1 LSNKQP
7 WLKSMENGGLG
18 EARAKAFLLERF
30 WVLERSVDIQ
40 GADYLIQRRLTSL
53 NFMDKEPPKLG
64 VVQVKF
70 IQDGATYVSI
80 NKDYVCNTKSIPY
93 EEFFLLVFSGQEDK
107 ARSFLFSTRDIIEN
121 FKEKVDSDY
130 NTFVMR
136 GENIQLYKNFE
147 IINKSI
153 SLNKIEHALKKSSF
167 VNNRIFLSATNYI
180 KLSPEQIDHDYLL
193 PLDNGYSDL
202 QLEFFKNKKSLQ
214 KTLFNIEEVT
224 ESIVA
229 ILNSTDPEEAFR
241 IYEDVISDYIGG
253 TWGTAI
259 SFSID
264 CFDDEE
270 FIEAVKN
277 HKNRLLALRKLGLE
291 NSFLALLQIFENSV
305 ITQTA
310 QLNLCETDNIEVTT
324 QYNSATLED
333 ISISVVKS
341 DYTGKCPYVSRTEIG
356 IQVIHFNPWSWLS
369 SEIISGKKQIP
380 NKSSELENLYRNSS
394 WLFRRFFQVELE
406 KLLIGEELIA
416 PWMRH
421 D

>member
-1 LSNKQP
+1 MSDKQP

-40 GADYLIQRRLTSL
+40 GADYLIQRRITSL

-70 IQDGATYVSI
+70 IQDGATYVNI
-80 NKDYVCNTKSIPY
+80 NKSFICNTKGVPY

-107 ARSFLFSTRDIIEN
+107 ARSFLFSSQDIIEN
-121 FKEKVDSDY
+121 FKEKEDR
-130 NTFVMR
+130 NHNIFVMQ
-136 GENIQLYKNFE
+136 GEKILNSKNFE

-153 SLNKIEHALKKSSF
+153 SLNKIEYALKKSSF

-180 KLSPEQIDHDYLL
+180 KLTPEQIDHDYLL

-202 QLEFFKNKKSLQ
+202 QSEFFKNKKSLQ

-224 ESIVA
+224 ENMVA
-229 ILNSTDPEEAFR
+229 ILNATDPEEAFR
-241 IYEDVISDYIGG
+241 IYEDVISDYIGE

-270 FIEAVKN
+270 FLEAVKN
-277 HKNRLLALRKLGLE
+277 HKARLSALRKLGLE
-291 NSFLALLQIFENSV
+291 NSFFALLQIFENTV
-305 ITQTA
+305 ISQTS
-310 QLNLCETDNIEVTT
+310 LLSLCETDNIEVTT
-324 QYNSATLED
+324 QYDPDTLED
-333 ISISVVKS
+333 VSITVIKS
-341 DYTGKCPYVSRTEIG
+341 DYTGECPYVSHTEIG
-356 IQVIHFNPWSWLS
+356 TQKIHFNPWSWLP
-369 SEIISGKKQIP
+369 SEIRSRKKQIP
-380 NKSSELENLYRNSS
+380 EKPTELENLYRNYS
-394 WLFRRFFQVELE
+394 WIFRRFFQVELE
-406 KLLIGEELIA
+406 KLLIGEDLIA